1 MDQETADSSA
11 ESPCPISDFVV
22 IASSFNTLPY
32 SKRYTDAKHEFVLN
46 ALRTPN
52 DCYDPY

>member
-1 MDQETADSSA
+1 MPHLGLHRHCVELGRCD
-11 ESPCPISDFVV
+11 I
-22 IASSFNTLPY
+22 LPY

-46 ALRTPN
+46 ALWTLN